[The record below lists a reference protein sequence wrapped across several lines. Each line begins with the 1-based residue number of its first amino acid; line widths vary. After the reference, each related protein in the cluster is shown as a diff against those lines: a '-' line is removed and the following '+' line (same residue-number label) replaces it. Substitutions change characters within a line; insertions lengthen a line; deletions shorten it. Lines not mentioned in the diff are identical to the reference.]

1 MGRLSMACGF
11 PGSGWL
17 VGNPGAKN
25 VLRIACDYFRI
36 PGEHCELPTAN
47 GAGYSRSN
55 TSTSGS
61 LRPDACTVIVNVFP
75 SGETLISRVST
86 TFPPALSVIS
96 RVCSSTR
103 RLEKEEPGFAFG
115 PSLG

>member
-1 MGRLSMACGF
+1 MVKILEDVTVVVHILALLLIGF
-11 PGSGWL
+11 GGFLAWRWPKVIFLHVFLAAWG
-17 VGNPGAKN
+17 
-25 VLRIACDYFRI
+25 
-36 PGEHCELPTAN
+36 
-47 GAGYSRSN
+47 
-55 TSTSGS
+55 
-61 LRPDACTVIVNVFP
+61 VIVNVFP
-75 SGETLISRVST
+75 SGETLISRVSM